1 MINEEEIEK
10 MAIRKADEIEDC
22 VGYEFWDEN
31 SPLELFVSGFI
42 NGFLERSKDEE
53 VKELQHTLDI
63 VTAEWNKERDE
74 LRARCKA
81 VSEVNEK
88 MKCCGNCKK
97 ERNKPEPLAVHVSCT
112 KCKDYSEW
120 ELAE

>member
-22 VGYEFWDEN
+22 VGYEFWDEK

-53 VKELQHTLDI
+53 IKELRHTLDI

-74 LRARCKA
+74 QKA
-81 VSEVNEK
+81 QIEK
-88 MKCCGNCKK
+88 MKCCANCRK
-97 ERNKPEPLAVHVSCT
+97 ERNKPEPLAVHVSCK

-120 ELAE
+120 ELA